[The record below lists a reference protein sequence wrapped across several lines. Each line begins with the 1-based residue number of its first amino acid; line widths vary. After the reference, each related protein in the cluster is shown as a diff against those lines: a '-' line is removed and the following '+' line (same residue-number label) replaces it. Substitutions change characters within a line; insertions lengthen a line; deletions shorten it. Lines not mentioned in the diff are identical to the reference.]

1 MKIVIVEDEIRIREG
16 ISKLVCKLNEDYE
29 VVGEASNGEEGLKLI
44 CSVQPDVIITD
55 IKMPMMD
62 GLEMLNLLADKGI
75 KAKTIVLSAYSEF
88 EYARQAMRLGVKEYL
103 LKPIVVGEI
112 SDSLQRV
119 SEEIRK
125 EKEQPEDLLGSKEQ
139 IFAGILAG
147 TLDANEKMSRKLSRY
162 CGVPENAHYQGI
174 CLYMGSWF
182 DTEKDKARRELE
194 GLLLGHKIQD
204 YVLLEMERE
213 KILTILIYQEENF
226 VEMERWMQYW
236 FLQGRRNLSDRKI
249 KGVLGFI
256 PQMHLE
262 EIKEGMETLFLH
274 MDWNLSLGDGVM
286 ISYPKIMKLQT
297 NPCIYPLEIEDQM
310 KLAVCAGEREK
321 LKDTFRKFRKY
332 FNGDRVYH
340 PKEIKECHV
349 RFLWAFMNV
358 AKEVDI
364 LEYEELEQQKLL
376 ERIMGAKME
385 EELDQIG
392 ELLLEKLRED
402 KETVLHLTVKRAQSM
417 IQEFY
422 QNGITLEEI
431 AARLDLTPEYLGTR
445 FHQEM
450 GITFSAYI
458 KNYRIKKAKELLIG
472 TNLKLY
478 EIADRVGYSDAK
490 YFSRVFKE
498 TTGQLPAD
506 YRKTHK

>member
-16 ISKLVCKLNEDYE
+16 LSKLVCKLDKNYE
-29 VVGEASNGEEGLKLI
+29 VVGEANNGAEGMELI
-44 CSVQPDVIITD
+44 CTVQPDVIITD
-55 IKMPMMD
+55 IKMPIMD
-62 GLEMLNLLADKGI
+62 GLEMLTLLADKGI

-103 LKPIVVGEI
+103 LKPIVLGEI

-125 EKEQPEDLLGSKEQ
+125 EKEQPEALLGSKEQ

-147 TLDANEKMSRKLSRY
+147 TLDANEKMSQKLSRY
-162 CGVPENAHYQGI
+162 CGVPENAYYQGI
-174 CLYMGSWF
+174 CLYMGAWF
-182 DTEKDKARRELE
+182 DTEKDQARRELE
-194 GLLLGHKIQD
+194 RLLLEHKIQD

-213 KILTILIYQEENF
+213 NMLTILIYQGESAA
-226 VEMERWMQYW
+226 EMERWIQYW
-236 FLQGRRNLSDRKI
+236 FLQGRRNPLDRKV
-249 KGVLGFI
+249 KGVLGFTS
-256 PQMHLE
+256 QMHLE
-262 EIKEGMETLFLH
+262 EIKERMETLFLY

-286 ISYPKIMKLQT
+286 ISYPKITKLQT
-297 NPCIYPLEIEDQM
+297 NPCIYPLEIENQM
-310 KLAVCAGEREK
+310 KLAACAGETEK
-321 LKDTFRKFRKY
+321 IKDTFRKFRKY
-332 FNGDRVYH
+332 FSGERVYH

-376 ERIMGAKME
+376 ERIMSAKMG
-385 EELDQIG
+385 EELEQIG
-392 ELLLEKLRED
+392 ELLLKKLRED
-402 KETVLHLTVKRAQSM
+402 KDAVFHLTVKRAQSM

-422 QNGITLEEI
+422 QDGITLEEI
-431 AARLDLTPEYLGTR
+431 ASRLNITPEYLGTR

-450 GITFSAYI
+450 GVTFSAYI
-458 KNYRIKKAKELLIG
+458 KTYRIKKAKELLLG

-478 EIADRVGYSDAK
+478 EIAERVGYSDSK

>member
-1 MKIVIVEDEIRIREG
+1 
-16 ISKLVCKLNEDYE
+16 
-29 VVGEASNGEEGLKLI
+29 
-44 CSVQPDVIITD
+44 
-55 IKMPMMD
+55 
-62 GLEMLNLLADKGI
+62 
-75 KAKTIVLSAYSEF
+75 
-88 EYARQAMRLGVKEYL
+88 
-103 LKPIVVGEI
+103 
-112 SDSLQRV
+112 
-119 SEEIRK
+119 
-125 EKEQPEDLLGSKEQ
+125 
-139 IFAGILAG
+139 
-147 TLDANEKMSRKLSRY
+147 
-162 CGVPENAHYQGI
+162 
-174 CLYMGSWF
+174 MGNWF

-213 KILTILIYQEENF
+213 KILTILIYQEENLA
-226 VEMERWMQYW
+226 EMERWIQYW
-236 FLQGRRNLSDRKI
+236 FLQGRRNPSDRKV

-256 PQMHLE
+256 PQMHLD
-262 EIKEGMETLFLH
+262 EIKKGMETLFLH

-297 NPCIYPLEIEDQM
+297 NPCIYPLEIEGQM
-310 KLAVCAGEREK
+310 KLAVCAGESTK
-321 LKDTFRKFRKY
+321 IKDTFRKFRKY
-332 FNGDRVYH
+332 FSGEKVYH

-392 ELLLEKLRED
+392 ELLLKNLRDED
-402 KETVLHLTVKRAQSM
+402 KEAVIHLTVKRAQSM

-422 QNGITLEEI
+422 QNGITLDEI